1 MTPCVLFI
9 VTSDPRVSA
18 RPAEAIRI
26 AAGLGSGRS
35 LPVQLYLRDAAVLV
49 LGEAADEL
57 VDGENF
63 SRYLPLF
70 LDSGQSIFVQAG
82 APLLAE
88 LAGVQTKFEP
98 VDDAWLAQEI
108 ASSRYV
114 LRF

>member
-1 MTPCVLFI
+1 MPPRVFFI

-18 RPAEAIRI
+18 RPAEAVRV
-26 AAGLGSGRS
+26 AAGLSSGRN
-35 LPVQLYLRDAAVLV
+35 LPVQLYLRDAAVLA
-49 LGEAADEL
+49 LSEMADEL

-82 APLLAE
+82 APLLTE
-88 LAGVQTKFEP
+88 LPGVQTKFEP
-98 VDDAWLAQEI
+98 VDDARLAQEI